1 MGKTY
6 HRNKPADVDRS
17 HAFKPAKTKVR
28 LNPRDVYTA
37 LDEES
42 AEESGYEPRPMMPGE
57 SDVPHVYI
65 PGVGVRAVGVSLLPL
80 RVKGAL

>member
-17 HAFKPAKTKVR
+17 RAFKPAKTKVR

-37 LDEES
+37 LDEEFDYWDTIQDI
-42 AEESGYEPRPMMPGE
+42 APMME
-57 SDVPHVYI
+57 SRNADPFAREPPSGGMVLPH
-65 PGVGVRAVGVSLLPL
+65 S
-80 RVKGAL
+80 KGQGRSVIR

>member
-37 LDEES
+37 LDEEFDYWDTIQDI
-42 AEESGYEPRPMMPGE
+42 APMME
-57 SDVPHVYI
+57 SRNADPFAWEPPSGGMVLPH
-65 PGVGVRAVGVSLLPL
+65 S
-80 RVKGAL
+80 KGQGRSVIA